1 MTTAVSLIGQFDRDR
16 PATNKWVVAMTV
28 LVGTMSSSISGSSV
42 NVALSHIQ
50 ASFGI
55 NTQEV
60 TWVSTSYL
68 TALVIVMPLTAWV
81 SSVLGR
87 KRMYLLALLIFTL
100 ASAGCGLSQTLGALI
115 FFRVIAGLGGGAMI
129 PTSQAIMRESFPLEE
144 QGQAMGIFGMIA
156 FLGPA
161 VGPTLGG
168 WLTDNYTWHWI
179 FFVSLPIGPL
189 GLLLAARYLEDPPYM
204 RGRGLQRVDGVGI
217 GLMAIGLTALQI
229 VLEEGEQ
236 DGWFQSSFI
245 NVATVTAVL
254 TLVAFVLWEL
264 YTPAPAVNLR
274 ILKNLSFAAGTF
286 IGGVFGMAMF
296 GTMLVLPLFLQNL
309 LGYDATQAGLALVP
323 RALAM
328 VVMMYVSGQLYN
340 RLGVYLMVPFGLVLT
355 AVAGLMMG
363 RFTLDSGP
371 VQIVIPQ
378 VIQGIGFSFLSV
390 PLTTAALARIPRP
403 LMQSAT
409 GLFNLVRQLGGSV
422 GVAVAITVLDHKT
435 TSASAQLMRYASLC
449 NPTFTHWW
457 STYQAAFVARGSDP
471 WTAHRQALA
480 TLQGLINQQAAVV
493 AYDFVFAI
501 VGVTFLACIPLVVL
515 MRSGPSSRATGAAAT
530 DMPNPATG
538 S

>member
-1 MTTAVSLIGQFDRDR
+1 MTIATPLIGQFDRDR
-16 PATNKWVVAMTV
+16 PATNKWVVTMTV
-28 LVGTMSSSISGSSV
+28 LVGTMASSISGSSV
-42 NVALSHIQ
+42 NVALTHIM
-50 ASFGI
+50 ASFGV

-100 ASAGCGLSQTLGALI
+100 ASAGCGLSQTLGELI
-115 FFRVIAGLGGGAMI
+115 LFRVVAGLGGGAML
-129 PTSQAIMRESFPLEE
+129 PTSQAIMRETFPLEE
-144 QGQAMGIFGMIA
+144 QGQAMGIFGVIA

-161 VGPTLGG
+161 IGPTLGG

-179 FFVSLPIGPL
+179 FFVNLPIGPI
-189 GLLLAARYLEDPPYM
+189 GLLLAARFLHDPPYM

-217 GLMAIGLTALQI
+217 GLLAIGLTALQI
-229 VLEEGEQ
+229 MLEEGEP
-236 DGWFQSSFI
+236 DGWFQSAFI
-245 NVATVTAVL
+245 NLATATAVL
-254 TLVAFVLWEL
+254 TLTAFVLWEL
-264 YTPAPAVNLR
+264 RIPAPAVNLR
-274 ILKNLSFAAGTF
+274 ILGNLSFAAGTF

-296 GTMLVLPLFLQNL
+296 ATMLVLPLFLQNL

-340 RLGVYLMVPFGLVLT
+340 RLGVFVMVPFGLVLT
-355 AVAGLMMG
+355 AIAGFMMG
-363 RFTLDSGP
+363 RFTLYSGP
-371 VQIVIPQ
+371 VQIQIPQ

-390 PLTTAALARIPRP
+390 PLATAALARIPRP

-409 GLFNLVRQLGGSV
+409 GLFNLVRMLGGSV
-422 GVAVAITVLDHKT
+422 GVAAAITILDHKT
-435 TSASAQLMRYASLC
+435 TSASTHLMQYAAVGNS
-449 NPTFTHWW
+449 NFTHWW

-480 TLQGLINQQAAVV
+480 VLQGLVNQQAAVV
-493 AYDFVFAI
+493 AYDYVFAI
-501 VGVTFLACIPLVVL
+501 VGATFLVCIPLVSM
-515 MRSGPSSRATGAAAT
+515 MRSGPSSVATGAAAT
-530 DMPNPATG
+530 DTPNPATR